1 MKCKK
6 CGCKNDKKAKKCR
19 NCGAPLKKFG
29 VLKCFFILLA
39 FVIAVGGICIALVYN
54 GKANIPVVNDLL
66 EILKIHKDVEDVDN
80 SQFNNLSGAFTEY
93 KINDEVSAVVVGKTA
108 AEQMGVSLGEDD
120 LSVKN
125 VSQDLEETYYRLQ
138 QSYKGIPVYGRTMVV
153 VADEDGNAEGV
164 TSNVVSIPE
173 SVSVTPT
180 VSKDMIEKNV
190 KKYLKKNYGSDDS
203 VSLSELSEE
212 NLVIYNLDMDQDALA
227 YKIVVASK
235 YGCFEVLADAG
246 SGQILLWNEGIS
258 DVQSQMEYDGQ
269 QKKQYFT
276 AEKEEQQYSMEYVT
290 STGTTISVYEPK
302 RGHDYDWY
310 MSDANANLIAWKEGE
325 QPDKSAVDALTNM
338 SSVFEYY
345 YKEFGRNS
353 FDGLGV
359 DIPVYI
365 HTIGY
370 LDGDNG
376 KNEKVVNN
384 AYYINFFDD
393 QPLISYTKRYDS
405 QGNEL
410 DEYSENVIVAAHEFT
425 HGIIDYTSGLSNT
438 KKNLMPGGI
447 NEGIAD
453 IMGYCAESTITNT
466 GMDWNI
472 PDIRDSRNPSG
483 MQIFNYKDYASSDKE
498 VHKTSTI
505 VSHAAYLMNTGNE
518 GTTENISKDILEK
531 LWYKTA
537 LILPQNC
544 TFSVLRE
551 YVIMTAKRMELSEK
565 KIDCIKTAFDAVG
578 VSGMEQDGYTCK
590 KNPKITVLDYNGD
603 IYTDYTVEI
612 DGNKEYLWGLIKI
625 KYQNTIDM
633 SQAQSSE
640 ITLGTGTYSVKVV
653 DNKDKDKSSICQVK
667 VSSRGDTSE
676 LKFITDF
683 GNNKGTDTGNN
694 SSTNTGKNDQAA
706 DERNIVLVL
715 DNSGSMDGE
724 PLAQT
729 KTAANKF
736 IETVLQEDAASALVT
751 YSGSAEKRSGFSKKE
766 SDLKPKIQEISVD
779 GETNMEAGLE
789 MASDLLKNSSAKKK
803 IIVLMSDGEPTTGK
817 SGDEL
822 IEYAEQLKQRGIYIY
837 TLGFFENVSDAS
849 SAQALMEGIASEG
862 CHYEVSD
869 ANSLKFFFGDIA
881 DQINGQKYIYIRI
894 ACPVDVSVTSNGET
908 LDSADEEKVRTSYG
922 SLTFEQNADQTGMD
936 DEDTTKILRLKDGEK
951 YDIKINGTGTGT
963 MDYTIG
969 FMDESGE
976 YSDFRTFENINITRT
991 TVVDTV
997 ADSESATVL
1006 KVDED
1011 SDGKYDLK
1019 YRADVNQKGQLVD
1032 YGYVVYLLLIGGGCL
1047 GFLIVSIRI
1056 WRKVAKRKLRKAEG
1070 TCCCPRCGYPN
1081 GYSAQFCGSCGA
1093 PLSKK
1098 KWRD

>member
-6 CGCKNDKKAKKCR
+6 CGSKNDIKTKKCR
-19 NCGAPLKKFG
+19 NCGASLKKNG

-39 FVIAVGGICIALVYN
+39 LVIIAGGICIALVYN
-54 GKANIPVVNDLL
+54 GKANIPVINNLLDIL
-66 EILKIHKDVEDVDN
+66 EIRRDVEDVDN
-80 SQFNNLSGAFTEY
+80 SQFNSLSGTFTEY
-93 KINDEVSAVVVGKTA
+93 KINDEVSAVVAGKTA
-108 AEQMGVSLGEDD
+108 AEQMGVSLRADD

-138 QSYKGIPVYGRTMVV
+138 QSYKGIPVYGRTIVV
-153 VADEDGNAEGV
+153 ITDKEGNAEGV
-164 TSNVVSIPE
+164 TSNVISVPE

-180 VSKDMIEKNV
+180 VPKDTIEKNV
-190 KKYLKKNYGSDDS
+190 KKYLKKNYGLDDS
-203 VSLSELSEE
+203 VELSEISEE

-227 YKIVVASK
+227 YKILVASK
-235 YGCFEVLADAG
+235 YGCFEVLSDAG

-269 QKKQYFT
+269 QKTQYFI
-276 AEKEEQQYSMEYVT
+276 AEKEEQQYSMKYVT

-302 RGHDYDWY
+302 SGHDYDWY
-310 MSDANANLIAWKEGE
+310 MSDANAKLIGWKEGE

-353 FDGLGV
+353 FDGLGI
-359 DIPVYI
+359 DIPVYV

-370 LDGDNG
+370 STGN
-376 KNEKVVNN
+376 KEEKVVNN
-384 AYYINFFDD
+384 AYYVKFFED

-410 DEYSENVIVAAHEFT
+410 DEFSENVIVAAHEFT

-453 IMGYCAESTITNT
+453 IMGYCVESTITHT
-466 GMDWNI
+466 GMDWKI
-472 PDIRDSRNPSG
+472 PDIRDSVNPSDN
-483 MQIFNYKDYASSDKE
+483 QTFNYKDYASSDKE
-498 VHKTSTI
+498 VHRTSTI

-518 GTTENISKDILEK
+518 GTTEGLGRDVLAK
-531 LWYKTA
+531 LWYKVA
-537 LILPQNC
+537 LTLPQNC

-565 KIDCIKTAFDAVG
+565 QIDCIKAAFNAVG
-578 VSGMEQDGYTCK
+578 VFGLEEDGYTCI
-590 KNPKITVLDYNGD
+590 KNPKITVLDRNGD
-603 IYTDYTVEI
+603 VYRDYTVEI
-612 DGNKEYLWGLIKI
+612 NGNKEYLWGLIKI
-625 KYQNTIDM
+625 NYQETINM
-633 SQAQSSE
+633 EQKTSSE
-640 ITLGTGTYSVKVV
+640 ISLSTGTYSVKVV
-653 DNKDKDKSSICQVK
+653 DNKDKNKSSLCQVK
-667 VSSRGDTSE
+667 ASSKGDTSE
-676 LKFITDF
+676 LKFITNF
-683 GNNKGTDTGNN
+683 GNNKG
-694 SSTNTGKNDQAA
+694 TNTGKNDQVA

-736 IETVLQEDAASALVT
+736 IETVLREDAASALVT

-766 SDLKPKIQEISVD
+766 SDLKDEIQEISVD

-789 MASDLLKNSSAKKK
+789 MASNLLRDSSAKKK

-817 SGDEL
+817 AGAEL
-822 IEYAEQLKQRGIYIY
+822 IEYAEQLKQRGMYIY

-849 SAQALMEGIASEG
+849 SAQALMEGIASEA

-869 ANSLKFFFGDIA
+869 ADSLKFFFGDIA

-894 ACPVDVSVTSNGET
+894 ACPVNVSVTSNGET
-908 LDSADEEKVRTSYG
+908 LDSSDEEKVRTSYG

-936 DEDTTKILRLKDGEK
+936 DEDTTKILRLKDGVK
-951 YDIKINGTGTGT
+951 YDIRINGTGTGT

-991 TVVDTV
+991 TVVETI

-1032 YGYVVYLLLIGGGCL
+1032 QGYVVYLLLIGGSCI

-1056 WRKVAKRKLRKAEG
+1056 WKKVANQKLRKAEG
-1070 TCCCPRCGYPN
+1070 TCCCPRCGYSN
-1081 GYSAQFCGSCGA
+1081 GYSAQFCGRCGV
-1093 PLSKK
+1093 PLHRK
-1098 KWRD
+1098 KWRS